1 MFDGTFPLA
10 PPAGFEW
17 TILDWLPLNLVGSF
31 MFPSG
36 WILILLVIFR
46 FFFQS
51 PAQNLNLCNTCKTN
65 DVPISLSCTLRPV
78 LISTF
83 YASFQLYRNKD
94 CVVSRQ
100 FSPSELVRLSGCSD
114 SAGPDVPGSV
124 QWEPF
129 PVGVPGHFL
138 WDWGSAPGTAQRGAV
153 QKHGEMRNLDRKLL
167 YL

>member
-1 MFDGTFPLA
+1 MNNIG
-10 PPAGFEW
+10 
-17 TILDWLPLNLVGSF
+17 
-31 MFPSG
+31 
-36 WILILLVIFR
+36 LIAIKFGRVIHVPVRMNSNPFGDLQ

-138 WDWGSAPGTAQRGAV
+138 WD
-153 QKHGEMRNLDRKLL
+153 
-167 YL
+167 